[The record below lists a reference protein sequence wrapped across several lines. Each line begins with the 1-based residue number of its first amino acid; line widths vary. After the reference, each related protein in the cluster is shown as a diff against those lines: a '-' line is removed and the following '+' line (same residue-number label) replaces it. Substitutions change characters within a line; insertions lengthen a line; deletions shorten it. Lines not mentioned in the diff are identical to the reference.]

1 MRGSGEWLRMPVELI
16 GKVSPT
22 AAIVAAVICDRGN
35 MRTIELTGEQL
46 ATAAGCCVR
55 TVRTALHELESQG
68 FCVVH
73 RTRSGLEITPAELML
88 PKRSPAGIRSSA
100 LALAGAVRG
109 ARPLQR
115 LQRSSIDIR
124 EAEKLVN
131 NFGGE
136 LPGQLTFTGTDGK
149 GGGAR

>member
-1 MRGSGEWLRMPVELI
+1 MPVELI

-100 LALAGAVRG
+100 PARAGAVRG

-115 LQRSSIDIR
+115 SSIDLR

-131 NFGGE
+131 NFGE
-136 LPGQLTFTGTDGK
+136 LPGQLTFTGTGTDGK
-149 GGGAR
+149 GGAL